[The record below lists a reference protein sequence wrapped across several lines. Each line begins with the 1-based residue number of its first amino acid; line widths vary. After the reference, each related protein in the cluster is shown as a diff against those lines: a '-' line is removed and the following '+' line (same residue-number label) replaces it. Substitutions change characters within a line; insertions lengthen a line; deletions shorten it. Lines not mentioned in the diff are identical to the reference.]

1 MLTSMSSAKVS
12 TANST
17 VDIFDMQLKAYATQI
32 RYETL
37 QDSYDLRIKQLEQEN
52 TRQFWLNI
60 ALGIALGYAAGN
72 SK

>member
-1 MLTSMSSAKVS
+1 MLTSMSSANVS

-52 TRQFWLNI
+52 TRMWWIMI
-60 ALGIALGYAAGN
+60 AGTIAMGYAIG
-72 SK
+72 SSR